1 MVFGSKKEIVD
12 TAETSKTVA
21 RSQTEGSGIYSCTA
35 GDCATNPFTTT
46 DKAEREKH
54 QQESKRHYLQGAMP
68 CAICGK
74 EVNLSEV
81 LTKAG
86 NKPIHKECIPS
97 QEDEL

>member
-46 DKAEREKH
+46 DKQEWDKH
-54 QQESKRHYLQGAMP
+54 QQESKRHYLQGAAP
-68 CAICGK
+68 CAVCGN
-74 EVNLSEV
+74 EVNMNEV
-81 LTKAG
+81 VTRAG
-86 NKPIHKECIPS
+86 NKPLHPECRGEP
-97 QEDEL
+97 EEL